1 MDYITTGVS
10 KTPEQA
16 GIQLTTETFTV
27 PKTKNDIKPIEEE
40 TSEKIESA
48 PVVEDK
54 KAETIESAPVVEDK
68 KPEITEPD
76 THDTKDK
83 SLKSFLGRIKKAV
96 VPEIDEDAFEHENTI
111 NASTKPIDNT
121 PKPVIA
127 PAKLVEKP
135 QPIVA
140 PVEPVE
146 KPQPTANPAEPV
158 KKAPSAPIKETTT
171 ESDISSRYEKL
182 FGKNDLSS
190 ENSESLD
197 KTESRFE
204 KLFGVKNSTENNE
217 SSDNKQTNANNE
229 PKDGS
234 VVFEKPI
241 QNDEENV
248 HNRTPQ
254 STIPALKTE
263 SRFEKLFGKN
273 DPESLSQSQTKAQQ
287 TTDEINNSEKK

>member
-54 KAETIESAPVVEDK
+54 KAENIESAPVVEDK

-96 VPEIDEDAFEHENTI
+96 VPEIDEDAFEHENKI

-146 KPQPTANPAEPV
+146 KPQPIANPAEPV

-171 ESDISSRYEKL
+171 ESDIYSRYEKL
-182 FGKNDLSS
+182 FGK
-190 ENSESLD
+190 
-197 KTESRFE
+197 
-204 KLFGVKNSTENNE
+204 
-217 SSDNKQTNANNE
+217 
-229 PKDGS
+229 
-234 VVFEKPI
+234 
-241 QNDEENV
+241 
-248 HNRTPQ
+248 
-254 STIPALKTE
+254 TIHLLKTAKALIKQNPVLK
-263 SRFEKLFGKN
+263 SSLVLKIQQKIMKVPTINKPMLITSQKMIALFLK
-273 DPESLSQSQTKAQQ
+273 SLFKMMKKMFTTEPLKAQFLL
-287 TTDEINNSEKK
+287 